1 MKMSNKNKGSKTKKT
16 TTKYVVSKVKSTDV
30 ARIATATNYSRS
42 HVTNVLAGRRNNQE
56 IITAAKKIAKGRK

>member
-1 MKMSNKNKGSKTKKT
+1 MNMSNKNKGSKTKKA
-16 TTKYVVSKVKSTDV
+16 TKYVVSKVKSTDV
-30 ARIATATNYSRS
+30 ARIASATKYSRS